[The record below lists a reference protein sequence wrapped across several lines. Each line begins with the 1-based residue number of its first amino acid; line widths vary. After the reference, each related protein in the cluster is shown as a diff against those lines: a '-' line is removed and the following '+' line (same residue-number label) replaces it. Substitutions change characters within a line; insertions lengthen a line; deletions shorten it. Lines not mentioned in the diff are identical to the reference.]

1 MSRLE
6 QIHNSDQDVEMEK
19 KDASGSQA
27 SCVQVGEVV
36 QLSLW
41 KRIASSGMEMRGVE
55 PVPIEERND
64 KRGLNIFTMWWSISL
79 TLLA

>member
-1 MSRLE
+1 MSKSE
-6 QIHNSDQDVEMEK
+6 QLHNRDQDIDIEK
-19 KDASGSQA
+19 NDVSGSQT
-27 SCVQVGEVV
+27 SCIEVGELAP
-36 QLSLW
+36 LSLW
-41 KRIASSGMEMRGVE
+41 NRIMLSGMELRGVE

>member
-1 MSRLE
+1 MSTLE
-6 QIHNSDQDVEMEK
+6 QIHNDDHDIDIEK
-19 KDASGSQA
+19 KDISGSQTA
-27 SCVQVGEVV
+27 CVKVGEVV

-41 KRIASSGMEMRGVE
+41 KRMTMSSMEMRGVE
-55 PVPIEERND
+55 PVPFEERND